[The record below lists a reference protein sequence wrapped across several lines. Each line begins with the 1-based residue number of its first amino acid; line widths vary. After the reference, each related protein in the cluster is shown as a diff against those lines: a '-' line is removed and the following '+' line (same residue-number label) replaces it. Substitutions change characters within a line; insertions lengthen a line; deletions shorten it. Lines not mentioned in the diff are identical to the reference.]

1 MSCDFR
7 YCIFE
12 SDCCE
17 EFARQEC
24 DALLCVDCYEEKRG
38 RQKNDWFAVIYRAVV
53 RISSQNF
60 IASEF
65 SHGLSLSIARR

>member
-12 SDCCE
+12 LDYCE

-24 DALLCVDCYEEKRG
+24 DALLYVGCYEEKRG
-38 RQKNDWFAVIYRAVV
+38 RQKSDWFAAIYLGV
-53 RISSQNF
+53 NF
-60 IASEF
+60 
-65 SHGLSLSIARR
+65 GLENFEKQKQGCY